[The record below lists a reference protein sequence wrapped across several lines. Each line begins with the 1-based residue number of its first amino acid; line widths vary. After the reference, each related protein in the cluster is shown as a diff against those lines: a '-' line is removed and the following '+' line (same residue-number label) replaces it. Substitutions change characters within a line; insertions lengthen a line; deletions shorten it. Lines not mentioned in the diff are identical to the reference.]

1 MCRRAV
7 DVILIFD
14 DSLAVVVVVARR
26 VVQRRRRRR
35 RLVPLSLEQLDDVSD
50 GQHAV
55 GGDDEFRLRVP
66 LVIPEM

>member
-26 VVQRRRRRR
+26 VVQRRRRR
-35 RLVPLSLEQLDDVSD
+35 LVPLSLEQLDDVSD

-55 GGDDEFRLRVP
+55 SCDDEFRLRVP

>member
-26 VVQRRRRRR
+26 VVQRRRRR
-35 RLVPLSLEQLDDVSD
+35 LVPLSLEQLDDFSD

-55 GGDDEFRLRVP
+55 SGDDEFRLRVP

>member
-26 VVQRRRRRR
+26 VVQRRRR